1 METLEPVSRT
11 LYDQAYQR
19 LYEAIMN
26 GHLKA
31 GQPLLQEELSRGLGI
46 SRGPLREAMRRL
58 ESEGLLVAEPHKG
71 TRVAVIS
78 PEEVIERYT
87 IRGLL
92 EGYAAATALERI
104 RAEKIPL
111 MAAEL
116 AEFGEVARSQNWARV
131 AELDTRWHRHLI
143 AALGNRQLEE
153 TWARNNGP
161 LRAIFAVAAAQAGTP
176 DFVYDRHQQLL
187 GLLQTADPATIEQV
201 IRQHYLVSA
210 QRLAGLLGNREATG

>member
-1 METLEPVSRT
+1 M
-11 LYDQAYQR
+11 
-19 LYEAIMN
+19 
-26 GHLKA
+26 
-31 GQPLLQEELSRGLGI
+31 LGI

-92 EGYAAATALERI
+92 EGYAASTALKRI

-116 AEFGEVARSQNWARV
+116 GEFGEVAQSQNWALV

-143 AALGNRQLEE
+143 TALGNKRLEE

-161 LRAIFAVAAAQAGTP
+161 LRAILAVAATRAPRTSCTSAISSFWSCSSAATP
-176 DFVYDRHQQLL
+176 PPSSRLFGSAIWSVPSAWLGSSGPGKRGDRSVYR
-187 GLLQTADPATIEQV
+187 
-201 IRQHYLVSA
+201 R
-210 QRLAGLLGNREATG
+210 